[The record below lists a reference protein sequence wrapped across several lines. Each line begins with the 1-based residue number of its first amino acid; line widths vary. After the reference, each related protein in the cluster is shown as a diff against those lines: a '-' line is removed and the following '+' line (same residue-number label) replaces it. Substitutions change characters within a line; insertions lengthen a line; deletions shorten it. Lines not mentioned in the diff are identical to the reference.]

1 MSFVVDQINRID
13 SQIDRL
19 PLSTSSSPT
28 NTTGAAFVAA
38 GASAAASAAHDLL
51 SHPYGHGYKPSTPR
65 IAHLQALI
73 KSLSAAGVGQKKRL
87 LSAERIRGALGQ
99 ARIAQQCPTC
109 EVHFASSTTT
119 GAVQEGGE
127 VDDSYEHELEWLLLT
142 KAAVHTYGLVL
153 NTILEQTLPLADDIW
168 YWDDVLGSYR
178 HAGLYSVQTS
188 PVRLWSWTKDIYGDV
203 VRRGGWRN
211 GWAEFYG
218 MVREVVRERNVEDLQ
233 RSVLSPLARVRNEAR
248 AKQSALK
255 KLRLVN
261 ANALGVLLGEGL
273 SNHSSHDD
281 GLRTPTVST
290 AEESFHKWKGAV
302 TRSIALMDIVLRE
315 VSNSDVSVDDFDD
328 NVARTT
334 DKDQYYQILDTTG
347 QTALSLSPSLVAER
361 LTSIL
366 DDHLLS
372 YSAQFKARSRQHGRP
387 SGLIRYWLP
396 ATALLVSS
404 TTIYRII
411 MGHKAEIVDS
421 IRDLGRTTI
430 DFFNNW
436 VLEPTKRIIGT
447 IRHDEESEVS
457 IMSKRSLEGD
467 RASLERMVVDFA
479 VQNPDNKG
487 NLSEAEIIDIRAK
500 VREGDLTPVLKAYE
514 KDMQKPIVGALS
526 GNLIR
531 ALLIQIQKT
540 KVDVEV
546 AMSGID
552 SILKSQELLFGFIG
566 LTPGVL
572 VCFAITRWL
581 QSTFGDRRGWE
592 KTQLSSQ
599 IVRVIRNIDRILVS
613 AQPNQYGE
621 LLYKDHG
628 LLLCEVHVLRQLAGK
643 VLPVRI
649 FHDFIEE
656 MDELV
661 DIRTGVA
668 KQRKVLKRMRED
680 SFTPSFITTIGID
693 FKIRTI
699 ELDGK
704 RVKLQIWDTAG
715 QERFR
720 TITTAYYRGAM
731 GILLVYD
738 VTDERSFN
746 NIRTWFSNVEQHATE
761 GVNKILIGNKCDW
774 EEKRAVS
781 TEQGQA
787 LADELGI
794 PFLEVSAKSNINVD
808 KAFYS
813 LAADIKKRII
823 DTAQT
828 SAPAQNTGV
837 NVSDQ
842 GGAGAGMA
850 GKCC

>member
-19 PLSTSSSPT
+19 PLLSSTPA
-28 NTTGAAFVAA
+28 NTTSAAFVLA
-38 GASAAASAAHDLL
+38 GVSAAASAAHNLCAQQN
-51 SHPYGHGYKPSTPR
+51 SGHGYKPSTPR
-65 IAHLQALI
+65 IAHLQTLV
-73 KSLSAAGVGQKKRL
+73 KSLTAAGQKKRL
-87 LSAERIRGALGQ
+87 LSAERIRSTLGQ
-99 ARIAQQCPTC
+99 ARIADQCPTC
-109 EVHFASSTTT
+109 AVHFAPANITATATT
-119 GAVQEGGE
+119 GDGGE
-127 VDDSYEHELEWLLLT
+127 VDDSYEHELEWLLLS
-142 KAAVHTYGLVL
+142 KATVQTYGLVL

-188 PVRLWSWTKDIYGDV
+188 PVRLWAWTQEIYGDV
-203 VRRGGWRN
+203 VRRGGWKD
-211 GWAEFYG
+211 GWGEFYG
-218 MVREVVRERNVEDLQ
+218 MVKDVVRQRNVEDLQ
-233 RSVLSPLARVRNEAR
+233 RRVLSPLARVRNEAKT
-248 AKQSALK
+248 KQSALK

-273 SNHSSHDD
+273 SNHSSHDE
-281 GLRTPTVST
+281 GLRTPTLST
-290 AEESFHKWKGAV
+290 SEESLHEWKGAI

-315 VSNSDVSVDDFDD
+315 VSDANVTVDDFDHA
-328 NVARTT
+328 VASRRNN
-334 DKDQYYQILDTTG
+334 DQYYQILEMDG
-347 QTALSLSPSLVAER
+347 QTALSLNPAVVAER

-366 DDHLLS
+366 DNHLAS
-372 YSAQFKARSRQHGRP
+372 YSTQFKVRSRQHGRP

-396 ATALLVSS
+396 ATALLISS
-404 TTIYRII
+404 TTIYRIVL
-411 MGHKAEIVDS
+411 GHKAEIIES

-479 VQNPDNKG
+479 VQNPNNG
-487 NLSEAEIIDIRAK
+487 SRLSDAEILDIRNK
-500 VREGDLTPVLKAYE
+500 VREGDLTPVLRAYE

-613 AQPNQYGE
+613 AQPNQYDE
-621 LLYKDHG
+621 LSYKDYG
-628 LLLCEVHVLRQLAGK
+628 LLLCEVHVLRQLASR

-649 FHDFIEE
+649 FHDFVEE
-656 MDELV
+656 MDAMV
-661 DIRTGVA
+661 DLRTGVA
-668 KQRKVLKRMRED
+668 KQRKVLKRMR
-680 SFTPSFITTIGID
+680 
-693 FKIRTI
+693 
-699 ELDGK
+699 
-704 RVKLQIWDTAG
+704 W
-715 QERFR
+715 
-720 TITTAYYRGAM
+720 AY
-731 GILLVYD
+731 
-738 VTDERSFN
+738 
-746 NIRTWFSNVEQHATE
+746 
-761 GVNKILIGNKCDW
+761 
-774 EEKRAVS
+774 
-781 TEQGQA
+781 
-787 LADELGI
+787 
-794 PFLEVSAKSNINVD
+794 
-808 KAFYS
+808 
-813 LAADIKKRII
+813 KKWW
-823 DTAQT
+823 
-828 SAPAQNTGV
+828 
-837 NVSDQ
+837 
-842 GGAGAGMA
+842 
-850 GKCC
+850 

>member
-19 PLSTSSSPT
+19 PLLASSPT
-28 NTTGAAFVAA
+28 NTTGAAF
-38 GASAAASAAHDLL
+38 
-51 SHPYGHGYKPSTPR
+51 PSTPR
-65 IAHLQALI
+65 IAHLQALV

-87 LSAERIRGALGQ
+87 LSAERIRGVLGQ
-99 ARIAQQCPTC
+99 ARIAEQCPTC
-109 EVHFASSTTT
+109 EVHFASSTI
-119 GAVQEGGE
+119 AAAAHEGDVE
-127 VDDSYEHELEWLLLT
+127 DSYEHELEWLLLS

-203 VRRGGWRN
+203 VSRGGLGD

-218 MVREVVRERNVEDLQ
+218 MVKEVVRERNVEDLQ
-233 RSVLSPLARVRNEAR
+233 RRVLSPLARVRNEAR

-255 KLRLVN
+255 KLQLAN

-273 SNHSSHDD
+273 SNHSTHE
-281 GLRTPTVST
+281 GLHTPTVNT
-290 AEESFHKWKGAV
+290 AEQSLHKWKGAV
-302 TRSIALMDIVLRE
+302 TRSIALMDIVLGE
-315 VSNSDVSVDDFDD
+315 VSKANVAVDDFDSE
-328 NVARTT
+328 VASQTYN
-334 DKDQYYQILDTTG
+334 DEYYQMLETTG
-347 QTALSLSPSLVAER
+347 QTALSLNPTVVAQR

-366 DDHLLS
+366 DNHLSS
-372 YSAQFKARSRQHGRP
+372 YSTQFQARSRQHGRP
-387 SGLIRYWLP
+387 SGFVRYWLP
-396 ATALLVSS
+396 ATALLISS

-411 MGHKAEIVDS
+411 MGHRAEIVDS

-447 IRHDEESEVS
+447 IRHDEDSEVS

-487 NLSEAEIIDIRAK
+487 NLSEADIIDIRAR
-500 VREGDLTPVLKAYE
+500 VREGDLTTVLRAYE

-552 SILKSQELLFGFIG
+552 SILKSQELLFGDSFIG

-613 AQPNQYGE
+613 AQPNSFGE

-628 LLLCEVHVLRQLAGK
+628 LLLCEVHVLRELAGK

-656 MDELV
+656 TDALV

-828 SAPAQNTGV
+828 STPAQNTGV